1 MNIASVEDDL
11 DQGRLIQKILADAGH
26 DCRVFTTGNDLLTVL
41 PRHKTFDLL
50 LVDWELP
57 DISGLDIVRWVRGN
71 LGYAIPIMLV
81 TNRTLEEALVT
92 GLQTGADDYMRSDEH
107 PSELQSLMRIS
118 YAI

>member
-81 TNRTLEEALVT
+81 T
-92 GLQTGADDYMRSDEH
+92 RSDERRVGKCVSTCRTRWS
-107 PSELQSLMRIS
+107 PSR
-118 YAI
+118 